1 MMNLDR
7 SKLLKEVKE
16 AFPEIRAK
24 INAQQGLLHF
34 EVGVFYMH
42 TQKLINN
49 GEREKVT
56 KSFKIADKFY
66 RNGDKK
72 VQNAIAVSYV
82 EGLEFTN
89 TKKTCRDWAWHTFP
103 ASLKNEYIEFHGKEG
118 I

>member
-16 AFPEIRAK
+16 AFSAIRAE

-56 KSFKIADKFY
+56 KSFKIADKFVSL
-66 RNGDKK
+66 NWI
-72 VQNAIAVSYV
+72 QAAIASGFKADSYSASNI
-82 EGLEFTN
+82 GLPV
-89 TKKTCRDWAWHTFP
+89 R
-103 ASLKNEYIEFHGKEG
+103 I
-118 I
+118 